1 MTAAGWVALALAIFG
16 AFSYAAGSILQAV
29 GAQRSTGTVRT
40 LGHPLYLLGV
50 ACDLLAWAG
59 SMVALREL
67 AVYQVQSVLAGS
79 LALTVIG
86 ARLILASR
94 LRIRDV
100 VAVVVTIAALTVLA
114 MSAGP
119 QEEVAASSRL
129 RLGFCVAALAA
140 ALAGW
145 GATKVASPGVVA
157 ALAGL
162 CFGGAALSGRALAL
176 PAQPTEHLSAAGLA
190 IVTEPLAAALLVFA
204 ATGMLLYTNALQHGQ
219 VGPVTAVL
227 WIGEVVA
234 PSAVGLALLGDT
246 VRPGWELR
254 AAVAGLITVGAAV
267 VLATAPATGATAQPS
282 PDRPPE
288 VRARCRDRPPRP
300 WGAGRWRS
308 HRGHTR
314 SGRRRPGISR
324 LRRSR
329 RTIGGPEPS
338 CGGDRRPTPGHSGF
352 RRSDRGWPGTCGS
365 WPSRSSGID
374 TGRSRRGVIRPGPN
388 RPGDCRWRL
397 SRRPKSSR
405 GGHGPVRR
413 NSSEDS
419 RPRRSRPGPGSPTG
433 RRWTNRRNGRSRRLT
448 IAGPPERLS

>member
-140 ALAGW
+140 ALVGW

-190 IVTEPLAAALLVFA
+190 IVTEPLTAALLVFA

-246 VRPGWELR
+246 VRPGWELA
-254 AAVAGLITVGAAV
+254 AAVAGLVTVGAAV
-267 VLATAPATGATAQPS
+267 ILATAPATGATAQPS

-288 VRARCRDRPPRP
+288 VSREVPRP
-300 WGAGRWRS
+300 AAPAMGRW
-308 HRGHTR
+308 
-314 SGRRRPGISR
+314 PVAQ
-324 LRRSR
+324 
-329 RTIGGPEPS
+329 PS
-338 CGGDRRPTPGHSGF
+338 WAYPVGSASSWYQSAEAQPPYDRRAGTLVWWGPPTNP
-352 RRSDRGWPGTCGS
+352 
-365 WPSRSSGID
+365 
-374 TGRSRRGVIRPGPN
+374 RPL
-388 RPGDCRWRL
+388 W
-397 SRRPKSSR
+397 
-405 GGHGPVRR
+405 
-413 NSSEDS
+413 
-419 RPRRSRPGPGSPTG
+419 
-433 RRWTNRRNGRSRRLT
+433 
-448 IAGPPERLS
+448 IPPERPRLAWNVRIVAEPVVGYRYGAQPAWRNPAGPQPSWRLPVEAHQPAEIQPWWARAGAAQQFRGQPTGPQPSRAGFSDRPSLGEQAQWA